1 MRNIQTLAD
10 KTAISLSFLCAIH
23 CLAMPLLVTLL
34 PALVAL
40 PMSDEAFHK
49 WMLFGVIPI
58 SAAALLMG
66 CKKHKRYRVLITGFI
81 GLSILAAAALLG
93 HDLLGETGEKT
104 LTVIGAAVLAIGHF
118 WNYRTCQNHEH
129 CGHDNE

>member
-1 MRNIQTLAD
+1 MKNLQTFAD
-10 KTAISLSFLCAIH
+10 KASISLSFLCAVH

-40 PMSDEAFHK
+40 PMADEAFHK

-58 SAAALLMG
+58 SSAALFMG

-81 GLSILAAAALLG
+81 GLAILTAAALIG
-93 HDLLGETGEKT
+93 HDVLGEIGEKA

-118 WNYRTCQNHEH
+118 WNYRACQ
-129 CGHDNE
+129 DNC